1 MKVDW
6 GNTIEG
12 DKLNLNNLVETSKSR
27 VEEPTARGRGVP
39 DPLTTNN
46 DGTDT
51 QEGGTDILVSKE
63 AAVIPNV
70 DNIVDSVDEEYENMS
85 NVDRKCGNIRE
96 NENICDN
103 ICQKEKGPELN
114 IEKLKKE
121 CNIVKRICTEH
132 GKKALLKKE
141 KKRIWTKVKKTGLFG
156 YRTVSS
162 INWICPEAPTLMP
175 NLTHPVGNLNKEFFE
190 PDIQDKGD

>member
-1 MKVDW
+1 MRK
-6 GNTIEG
+6 
-12 DKLNLNNLVETSKSR
+12 K
-27 VEEPTARGRGVP
+27 
-39 DPLTTNN
+39 
-46 DGTDT
+46 
-51 QEGGTDILVSKE
+51 

-70 DNIVDSVDEEYENMS
+70 DNIADIVDSVDEEYENMS
-85 NVDRKCGNIRE
+85 NVDRKCENIRE

-103 ICQKEKGPELN
+103 ICQKEKGPGLN

-132 GKKALLKKE
+132 GKEAILKKE

-175 NLTHPVGNLNKEFFE
+175 NLTHPVGNLNKGFLE

>member
-27 VEEPTARGRGVP
+27 VEEKTAGGRGGP
-39 DPLTTNN
+39 NPLTTNN

-85 NVDRKCGNIRE
+85 NVDRKCENIRE

-103 ICQKEKGPELN
+103 I
-114 IEKLKKE
+114 

-175 NLTHPVGNLNKEFFE
+175 NLTHPVGNLNKEFLE